1 MWMAPSEVVAD
12 VVDWI
17 EGNRTSLTDHD
28 RRTLMGN
35 MLRAL
40 AAMSSA
46 DRARIIRN
54 QDWSILASIVE
65 PED

>member
-1 MWMAPSEVVAD
+1 MWMAPSSIVAEVVG
-12 VVDWI
+12 WI
-17 EGNRTSLTDHD
+17 ECNRTHLSDHD

-40 AAMSSA
+40 SSMSKV
-46 DRARIIRN
+46 DRARIIRHEN
-54 QDWSILASIVE
+54 WSILASIVE